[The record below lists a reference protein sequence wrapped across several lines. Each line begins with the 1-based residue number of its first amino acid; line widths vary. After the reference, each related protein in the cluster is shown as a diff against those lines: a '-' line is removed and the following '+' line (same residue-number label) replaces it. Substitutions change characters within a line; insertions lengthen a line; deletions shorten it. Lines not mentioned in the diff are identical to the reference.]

1 MIGNIQKLILWTL
14 ITLVMVSCQ
23 NGRHPNEQLDT
34 ENNEGVII
42 KREFVTKDQR
52 TKFIIINN
60 DQLDNTY
67 VNQITSDTQKF
78 YNKLIPKYENKNYK
92 WDKKITIDLKMGDG
106 ISTGMKNNISLYNVV
121 GGNYLL
127 CHELTHTLL
136 GFGNLKANEFNIEN
150 GYFSQEGMAVYL
162 QEKLD
167 PQKKVFPTNSLK
179 LDSIVKY
186 LHENNRTIPLE
197 KLASNKLSQ
206 VYFNSSDEEIANKLL
221 WESYIE
227 AGSFVKYLID
237 NYGINKFLKVY
248 NSHNFKGNV
257 KKVYGEEL
265 KNLEKEWLIHIDT
278 KVKSLDMNERFQILY
293 P

>member
-1 MIGNIQKLILWTL
+1 MIGNIQKLILLTL
-14 ITLVMVSCQ
+14 ITLVTVSCQ

-34 ENNEGVII
+34 KNNEGIII
-42 KREFVTKDQR
+42 KREFMTKDQR

-60 DQLDNTY
+60 DQLNNTY

-78 YNKLIPKYENKNYK
+78 YNKLIPNYENKNYK
-92 WDKKITIDLKMGDG
+92 WDKQITIDLKMGDG
-106 ISTGMKNNISLYNVV
+106 ISTGMKKNISLYNAV

-136 GFGNLKANEFNIEN
+136 GFGNQKANEFNIEN

-186 LHENNRTIPLE
+186 LNENNRIIPLE
-197 KLASNKLSQ
+197 NLASNTLGQ
-206 VYFNSSDEEIANKLL
+206 TYFNSSDKEISNKLL

-248 NSHNFKGNV
+248 NSHNFKGSV

-265 KNLEKEWLIHIDT
+265 KDLEKEWLINIDT
-278 KVKSLDMNERFQILY
+278 KAKSLDMNERVQILY